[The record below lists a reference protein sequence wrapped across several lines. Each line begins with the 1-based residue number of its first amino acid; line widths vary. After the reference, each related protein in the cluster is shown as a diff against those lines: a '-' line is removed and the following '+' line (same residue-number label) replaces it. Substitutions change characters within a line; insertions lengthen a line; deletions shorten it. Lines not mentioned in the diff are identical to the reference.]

1 MSGSEMSHP
10 ETRQRPSRLA
20 AMSGVRARAIF
31 AAAVIAALVVLPGC
45 GGSGGEG
52 GIPQEVADQM
62 LATAQEIETANE
74 DGDCQTAQAS
84 TTELRNQA
92 AEVEV
97 AETKRALD
105 AMITR
110 LDENID
116 ADCTESGTTDT
127 EEKPEPE
134 EETTEPAPV
143 EPTTTTTT
151 TPTETVPPEEEEEPS
166 VPEQPPSE
174 GGGPNGPP
182 QTPPG
187 QSGGNPG
194 GGGTAPPTG
203 GVDEG

>member
-1 MSGSEMSHP
+1 MSGSEMDHP
-10 ETRQRPSRLA
+10 EGRERPPRLA
-20 AMSGVRARAIF
+20 AMSGVRARSIT
-31 AAAVIAALVVLPGC
+31 AAAVITALVVLAGC

-52 GIPQEVADQM
+52 GIPQDVADEM
-62 LATAQEIETANE
+62 LAATQEIEEASLPE
-74 DGDCQTAQAS
+74 ECPGAQAA
-84 TTELRNQA
+84 TTSLRNQA
-92 AEVEV
+92 AEVDV

-116 ADCTESGTTDT
+116 AECAGAGTTDT

-134 EETTEPAPV
+134 E
-143 EPTTTTTT
+143 PTTTETTVPTTT
-151 TPTETVPPEEEEEPS
+151 TPTTTTETTAPPEEEEEPE
-166 VPEQPPSE
+166 VPEQPPGE

-187 QSGGNPG
+187 QSGG

-203 GVDEG
+203 GIEE